1 MLLIT
6 EGFHVPVKPFNE
18 VVGKAGA
25 IEPSQKA
32 AILLNFGLMTGLD
45 KMIPV
50 LRSVIHPLIAN
61 SKSE

>member
-6 EGFHVPVKPFNE
+6 EGFHVPVNPFSE
-18 VVGKAGA
+18 VSGKVGV

-32 AILLNFGLMTGLD
+32 AILLNFGLITGLD

-50 LRSVIHPLIAN
+50 LRSVVHPLIAN